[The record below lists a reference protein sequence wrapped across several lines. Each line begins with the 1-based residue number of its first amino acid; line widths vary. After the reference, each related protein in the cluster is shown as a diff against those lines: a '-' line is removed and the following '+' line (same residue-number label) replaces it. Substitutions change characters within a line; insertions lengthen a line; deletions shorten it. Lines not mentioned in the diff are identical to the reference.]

1 MIPTDHQLLDLVVAD
16 ALLEPEK
23 WMAARPF
30 SIGASDAAG
39 YAKLE
44 SVEAYVRAKL
54 TTVARPFAGNPF
66 TAAGHAHEPGLM
78 AWAGV
83 THNTRMFRHPEI
95 PEFTATPDGVDVTPT
110 GVVLLG
116 EAKVK
121 HRIVTGPTPAE
132 RRQVVWA
139 QYVLGGEVTKWV
151 WQALHPDTHRPYGE
165 PQVHRISFDPD
176 LLAPIL
182 VIAHHVRA
190 AMIAARDFER
200 NQS

>member
-1 MIPTDHQLLDLVVAD
+1 MIPAGHALLDLVVAD

-23 WMAARPF
+23 WLAVRPF

-39 YAKLE
+39 YAKIE
-44 SVEAYVRAKL
+44 SVEKYVRAKL
-54 TTVARPFAGNPF
+54 TARDRPFTGNPF
-66 TAAGHAHEPGLM
+66 TANGHAHEPGLM
-78 AWAGV
+78 GWAGV
-83 THNTRMFRHPEI
+83 SHNTKMFRHPEI

-121 HRIVTGPTPAE
+121 HKIVEGPTPAE

-139 QYVLGGEVTKWV
+139 QYVTGAEMTKWV

-165 PQVHRISFDPD
+165 PQMHRISFDPD
-176 LLAPIL
+176 LLAPVL
-182 VIAHHVRA
+182 VIAHQVRA
-190 AMIAARDFER
+190 AMIAAREFER
-200 NQS
+200 N